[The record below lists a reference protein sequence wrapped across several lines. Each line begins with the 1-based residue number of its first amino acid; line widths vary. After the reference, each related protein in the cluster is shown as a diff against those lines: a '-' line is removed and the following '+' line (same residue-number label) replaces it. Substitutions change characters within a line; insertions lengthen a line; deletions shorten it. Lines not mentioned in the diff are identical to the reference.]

1 MIKNIE
7 ITSFKSIKNLN
18 LKAKK
23 INIFIG
29 EPNTGKSNIL
39 EALGFL
45 SGLYYDSHNLK
56 NFVRFERI
64 FDLFYSQSTKET
76 IEVNIDNCGVEVK
89 MEKNLALIKV
99 MDRKETLD
107 FIDKDIIITFKYG
120 INGDIQGSNGGS
132 SVKAEQATSLF
143 SPIKYYLFKP
153 LTHSNLEN
161 VSFLH
166 PPFGENLSALAVAN
180 PEISEIME
188 GRFKEFGY
196 DVLLKPY
203 ENKISILKKTK
214 NVYISLPYHLTS
226 DSLQRIIFYMAAI
239 KSNSSSVLVFEEPES
254 NIFPYF
260 VTMLAESI
268 GLDKSD
274 NQYFIAT
281 HNPYF
286 LLSVLEKAPKDDINV
301 FVTYLDESGTNV
313 KCLTNKEIPELM
325 EHDPFLNLN
334 LFIDKDK
341 E

>member
-7 ITSFKSIKNLN
+7 ITSFKSIKNLS

-45 SGLYYDSHNLK
+45 SGLHYAGLSYDSHQLK
-56 NFVRFERI
+56 HFVRFHTVV
-64 FDLFYSQSTKET
+64 DLFYNQSVKEIIQIKT
-76 IEVNIDNCGVEVK
+76 DTCSIK
-89 MEKNLALIKV
+89 AKLEKNIFLI
-99 MDRKETLD
+99 D
-107 FIDKDIIITFKYG
+107 FIDEKERTIQFKYEISG
-120 INGDIQGSNGGS
+120 NIQGQIGGGS
-132 SVKAEQATSLF
+132 LLLGGPSTFSL
-143 SPIKYYLFKP
+143 SHIKYYLFKP
-153 LTHSNLEN
+153 LTQFNLEN
-161 VSFLH
+161 VSFLQ
-166 PPFGENLSALAVAN
+166 PPFGENLSALAIAN

-214 NVYISLPYHLTS
+214 NVYVSLPYHLTS